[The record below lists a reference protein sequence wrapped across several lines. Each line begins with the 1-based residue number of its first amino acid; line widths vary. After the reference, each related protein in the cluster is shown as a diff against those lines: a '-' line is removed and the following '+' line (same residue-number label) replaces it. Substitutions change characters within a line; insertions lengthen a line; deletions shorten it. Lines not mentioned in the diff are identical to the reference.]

1 MRKQL
6 ISITTVVLT
15 VASIMALVLSAGA
28 EFIGPGL

>member
-1 MRKQL
+1 MRKRF

-28 EFIGPGL
+28 DLIGPGV